1 MSWEKVKLGEISF
14 CIQPGPFGSQ
24 LHNSDYAHEGTPII
38 MPKDMVDGHIRHTGL
53 IRVPE
58 EHVAR
63 LQRHQVCAGNLMVA
77 RKGDVRKC
85 VYITENEN
93 GWLTGSDCLKV
104 ALNENVCFPKYIY
117 YQLRS
122 PYIGRWLEQISIGA
136 TMPSINTGLLSG
148 IEMYLPSLEIQRRI
162 ADILSAYDDLI
173 ENNRKQIKLLE
184 EAAQRLYKEWF
195 VDLRFPGH
203 EHTKIVDGVPEG
215 WKKLHI
221 LDVCDTVGG
230 GTPSTKV
237 KEYYQNGSIPWVTPT
252 DITKNNSLVLLDTAT
267 KITNDGL
274 NNSSA
279 KIVPPGTILMTS
291 RASVGFFGICDF
303 PVCTNQGFISC
314 IPYHSNIQMYL
325 LYNLLNRVEEI
336 RGKAGGSTYLE
347 ISKKTFRNFEIVAP
361 DKHTLALFQNI
372 AVKLIEQTRIL
383 SKQISRLQQARDR
396 LLPKLMSGEVEV

>member
-24 LHNSDYAHEGTPII
+24 LHNSDYADEGTPII

-203 EHTKIVDGVPEG
+203 EHTKIMDGVPDG
-215 WKKLHI
+215 WKRRKLVDIAQVQYGYAFDGSLFNSQKIGTPIIRIRNIPQGQTEDYTPENVDSQYLVYNGDIIVGMDGEFHI
-221 LDVCDTVGG
+221 NTWAGDTAYLVQRTCRIKALTSDLNGFLLWAIYEPIKYFEKTVVGATVAHLGKKHIDTVEILVP
-230 GTPSTKV
+230 TEKFYLPFKSLF
-237 KEYYQNGSIPWVTPT
+237 EARLLLMNQN
-252 DITKNNSLVLLDTAT
+252 
-267 KITNDGL
+267 
-274 NNSSA
+274 
-279 KIVPPGTILMTS
+279 
-291 RASVGFFGICDF
+291 RA
-303 PVCTNQGFISC
+303 
-314 IPYHSNIQMYL
+314 
-325 LYNLLNRVEEI
+325 
-336 RGKAGGSTYLE
+336 
-347 ISKKTFRNFEIVAP
+347 
-361 DKHTLALFQNI
+361 LA
-372 AVKLIEQTRIL
+372 E
-383 SKQISRLQQARDR
+383 ARDR